1 MRLRERERDSVE
13 ESTKLDLIYEEQE
26 RRLREMEFMFQR
38 RVDSKD
44 QEIRGLKGDLAA
56 RDLKLQGEL
65 NKLRDQHQKEIQQI
79 QDKVDLVLEKPKE
92 VI

>member
-1 MRLRERERDSVE
+1 MRERERDSVE